1 MITSTIYF
9 TSTYGK
15 NVALT
20 IKQDKHGDYSFI
32 WMKINESSYS
42 SKQIR
47 TALRENILIE
57 YDMQFVDLEEHFME
71 ERHERSHPIDY

>member
-15 NVALT
+15 KVELT
-20 IKQDKHGDYSFI
+20 ITQYKHGDYSVK
-32 WMKINESSYS
+32 WLTINGKNY
-42 SKQIR
+42 KVR

-57 YDMQFVDLEEHFME
+57 YAMQFVDIEEHFME
-71 ERHERSHPIDY
+71 ERHERANQIDY